1 MRRLLFVAFAVCVA
15 LPASASAFPPAV
27 GACTDEAV
35 AVAAM
40 RGGSGSFGEIP
51 SITLTRPACEFV
63 VGCPQSTA
71 LPGCRIDVSVSV
83 TGTGVVEGAAD
94 GDFGVLSCGP
104 VMDACAITADTLMSP
119 GAIAVVECS
128 ATGAAADVTVT
139 CSVEQ
144 QV

>member
-1 MRRLLFVAFAVCVA
+1 MRRLLLAAFAVCVA
-15 LPASASAFPPAV
+15 LPASASAFPPAG
-27 GACTDEAV
+27 GACTDESV

-51 SITLTRPACEFV
+51 SITVTRPACEFV

-83 TGTGVVEGAAD
+83 TGTGLVEAAAD

-104 VMDACAITADTLMSP
+104 AVDACSISADTLMTP
-119 GAIAVVECS
+119 GEIAVVECS
-128 ATGAAADVTVT
+128 ATGAAADVTAT
-139 CSVEQ
+139 CSITQ
-144 QV
+144 R